1 MKIRETSAKIFADK
15 YLNQI
20 LTKREEAIVKEVV
33 AGKLETATTITR
45 VMPTIVASFE
55 GIFIFLRYESKCI
68 IWIILF
74 S

>member
-33 AGKLETATTITR
+33 AGKLETATTITLEQLD
-45 VMPTIVASFE
+45 A
-55 GIFIFLRYESKCI
+55 YAKQA
-68 IWIILF
+68 
-74 S
+74 

>member
-33 AGKLETATTITR
+33 AGKLETATTITLKYLD
-45 VMPTIVASFE
+45 A
-55 GIFIFLRYESKCI
+55 YAKQA
-68 IWIILF
+68 
-74 S
+74 